1 MMTRRSYRALVVIG
15 AVAAVILTALLAVTP
30 RPPLVEVIEGP
41 PVTVSVGPPPAGPTP
56 TELSELPADPLPEV
70 EPIPIPDWLP
80 LLIRLVVIAVVV
92 GLLIHLA
99 RRVIQARR
107 ATRRRTAEAPGG
119 DAVEVAEIDE
129 DELADTVEATV
140 AQLRRGIAVESAV
153 VECWLRLERLAAD
166 SGITRRPA
174 QTSEE
179 FTVDVLSRTRVDET
193 AIASLGSLYRQALFS
208 THALTDADRDRAID
222 CLELLRGQLKVA
234 R

>member
-119 DAVEVAEIDE
+119 DAVEVAEIDR
-129 DELADTVEATV
+129 LKSRTGQFGIGPGRFADVIDNAIEA
-140 AQLRRGIAVESAV
+140 Q
-153 VECWLRLERLAAD
+153 
-166 SGITRRPA
+166 
-174 QTSEE
+174 
-179 FTVDVLSRTRVDET
+179 DVLANDVD
-193 AIASLGSLYRQALFS
+193 Q
-208 THALTDADRDRAID
+208 
-222 CLELLRGQLKVA
+222 LLA
-234 R
+234 